1 MKKYLL
7 AIVLT
12 LLFCNLTHAQDFL
25 RAKDLSTFK
34 VDMLTDEDIL
44 KYKQQLQ
51 QSGVSETQAE
61 QLAIQKGLP
70 SSEILKLRARVS
82 KIESTISSNN
92 NKRNDNLS
100 LSRTTYDSTI
110 QTQTFEYRKK
120 ADKELMVFGSELF
133 TNTNLTFEPNLRIPT
148 PKNYVLGPDDEV
160 VIDVFGYQ
168 EVNQRITVSPE
179 GVINIPNVGLV
190 AVNGLTIEQATK
202 RIKDRMIK
210 SGYSSISSSQS
221 FIQVGVGRIRSIR
234 VTVIGEVKKP
244 GSYTLS
250 SLSSLFNALYL
261 AGGPNEKGSFREIE
275 LIRNGSVISKL
286 DAYEF
291 LLKGDQS
298 KNVRLA
304 DQDVVRIP
312 VAKNQVILKG
322 EIKKPAIFE
331 TLQNDNLA
339 NLLDFSGGFS
349 ALAYKA
355 SVHITQVT
363 DKEKRVKDVIKDE
376 YKMYHPQDGD
386 EIEVG
391 KILDRFDNRV
401 SIKGAVYMPG
411 YYELSK
417 ELTVSKLI
425 EKANGLKQDA
435 YISRGIVVRT
445 NQQTLAKDQISF
457 NPKEIFSKPEI
468 DVKLQKDDEV
478 IIGEAMDFKDS
489 STITIEGEV
498 KKPGVYPH
506 YNNQT
511 VKDILFKAGG
521 FNDASSIDRVEIG
534 RRVDGKD
541 SMSGKISELITVSV
555 DKDLNIKGTDII
567 LKPWDVVMVRSK
579 PNYKPQIMVRIE
591 GEVQY
596 PGTYVLASKEDKVSE
611 LIKRAGGLTKQA
623 FLKGIN
629 ITRINSNLA
638 KDSSNVQFKKIQQQT
653 KDTSN
658 SLVADYVRPTVTIG
672 LNMEDILKEP
682 GGLEDVILQEG
693 DVLNVAKEKREIK
706 VSGEVLFPTDV
717 VFSKG
722 QKLRYYI
729 ERAGGFT
736 DNARRSKVYV
746 LQPNGVA
753 AKTRHFLFIRTFPKI
768 EPGCEILVP
777 KKFDK
782 TNNRITLSETI
793 ALTSAIASLAGIVI
807 AIVNVTKK

>member
-7 AIVLT
+7 AIVLF
-12 LLFCNLTHAQDFL
+12 LIVGNIIHAQDFL

-82 KIESTISSNN
+82 KIESTISANN
-92 NKRNDNLS
+92 SKRNDNLS
-100 LSRTTYDSTI
+100 LSRSYDSTNI
-110 QTQTFEYRKK
+110 QSIEFKK
-120 ADKELMVFGSELF
+120 KNDKELSVFGSELF

-190 AVNGLTIEQATK
+190 AVTGLTIEQATK
-202 RIKDRMIK
+202 RIKERMIK
-210 SGYSSISSSQS
+210 SGYSSISSNQS
-221 FIQVGVGRIRSIR
+221 FIQVGVGRIRSIK

-261 AGGPNEKGSFREIE
+261 AGGPTDKGSFREIE
-275 LIRNGSVISKL
+275 LIRNGSIVTKL

-298 KNVRLA
+298 KNVRLS
-304 DQDVVRIP
+304 DQDVIRIP

-322 EIKKPAIFE
+322 EVKKPAIFE

-339 NLLDFSGGFS
+339 GLLEFSGGFS
-349 ALAYKA
+349 SLAYKA

-376 YKMYHPQDGD
+376 YKSYHPQDGD

-417 ELTVSKLI
+417 DLTISKLI
-425 EKANGLKQDA
+425 ERANGLKQDA
-435 YISRGIVVRT
+435 YISRGVVVRT
-445 NQQTLAKDQISF
+445 NQQTLAKDQIAF
-457 NPKEIFSKPEI
+457 NPKEIFTKPEL
-468 DVKLQKDDEV
+468 DTKLQKDDEV
-478 IIGEAMDFKDS
+478 IIGEALDFKDS
-489 STITIEGEV
+489 STITVEGEV

-541 SMSGKISELITVSV
+541 SMSGKISELITVSI
-555 DKDLNIKGTDII
+555 DKDLNIKGNDIV

-623 FLKGIN
+623 FLKGIK

-672 LNMEDILKEP
+672 LNMEEILKEP

-777 KKFDK
+777 KKSDK
-782 TNNRITLSETI
+782 TNSRLTLSETV

>member
-1 MKKYLL
+1 MKKFIL
-7 AIVLT
+7 AICLVL
-12 LLFCNLTHAQDFL
+12 LVSNIIHAQDFL

-34 VDMLTDEDIL
+34 VDMLTDDDIL

-51 QSGVSETQAE
+51 QSGVTETQAE

-70 SSEILKLRARVS
+70 SSELLKLRARVS
-82 KIESTISSNN
+82 KIESTVSTNN
-92 NKRNDNLS
+92 INNSKRTDNS
-100 LSRTTYDSTI
+100 TLSRSYDSTGNL
-110 QTQTFEYRKK
+110 QNMDYKK
-120 ADKELMVFGSELF
+120 KSEKELSVFGSELF

-168 EVNQRITVSPE
+168 EVNQRIVVSPE

-202 RIKDRMIK
+202 RIKDRMVK
-210 SGYSSISSSQS
+210 SGYSSISTNQS

-250 SLSSLFNALYL
+250 SLSTLFNALYL
-261 AGGPNEKGSFREIE
+261 AGGPTDKGSFREIE
-275 LIRNGSVISKL
+275 LIRNGTVVTKL
-286 DAYEF
+286 DAYAF

-298 KNVRLA
+298 KNLRLT
-304 DQDVVRIP
+304 DQDVIRIP

-322 EIKKPAIFE
+322 EVKKQAIFE
-331 TLQNDNLA
+331 TLNNDNLA
-339 NLLDFSGGFS
+339 DLLDFSGGFS

-363 DKEKRVKDVIKDE
+363 DKEKRIKDVIKDE
-376 YKMYHPQDGD
+376 FKLYHPQDGD

-391 KILDRFDNRV
+391 KVLERFDNRV

-411 YYELSK
+411 YFELSK
-417 ELTVSKLI
+417 GLTISGLI
-425 EKANGLKQDA
+425 QKANGLKQDA
-435 YISRGIVVRT
+435 YITRGIVVRT
-445 NQQTLAKDQISF
+445 NQQTLVKDEISF
-457 NPKEIFSKPEI
+457 NPKEIFNKP
-468 DVKLQKDDEV
+468 DSDTKLEKDDEV
-478 IIGEAMDFKDS
+478 IIGEAIDFKDS

-498 KKPGVYPH
+498 KKPGVYP
-506 YNNQT
+506 YYINQT

-534 RRVDGKD
+534 RRVEGKEGQ
-541 SMSGKISELITVSV
+541 SGKISELITVSI
-555 DKDLNIKGTDII
+555 DKDLNIKGNDIV
-567 LKPWDVVMVRSK
+567 LKPWDVIMVRTK

-591 GEVQY
+591 GEVEY
-596 PGTYVLASKEDKVSE
+596 PGTYVLISKEDKVSE

-629 ITRINSNLA
+629 ITRINTNLVR
-638 KDSSNVQFKKIQQQT
+638 DSSNVQFKKIQQQT

-658 SLVADYVRPTVTIG
+658 SLVSDYARPTVTIG
-672 LNMEDILKEP
+672 LNMEEILKQP

-706 VSGEVLFPTDV
+706 VSGEILFPTDV

-722 QKLRYYI
+722 QKLSYYI

-736 DNARRSKVYV
+736 DNARRGKVYV

-753 AKTRHFLFIRTFPKI
+753 AKTRHFLFFRFFPKI
-768 EPGCEILVP
+768 EPGSEILVP
-777 KKFDK
+777 KAPLRS
-782 TNNRITLSETI
+782 NRSLTTAEII
-793 ALTSAIASLAGIVI
+793 GLTSAVASMAGIVI
-807 AIVNVTKK
+807 AIIRL

>member
-1 MKKYLL
+1 MKKFLL
-7 AIVLT
+7 AIVIV
-12 LLFCNLTHAQDFL
+12 LFTISGIKAQEFL
-25 RAKDLSTFK
+25 KSKDLSTFK

-51 QSGVSETQAE
+51 QSGISETQAE

-70 SSEILKLRARVS
+70 STEILKLRARVS
-82 KIESTISSNN
+82 KIESTISSTN
-92 NKRNDNLS
+92 NKRNDNLN
-100 LSRTTYDSTI
+100 LSRSYDSTI
-110 QTQTFEYRKK
+110 QTQTFEFRKK
-120 ADKELMVFGSELF
+120 QEKELSVFGSELF

-160 VIDVFGYQ
+160 VVDVFGYQ

-179 GVINIPNVGLV
+179 GSITIPNVGLV
-190 AVNGLTIEQATK
+190 PVNGLTIEQATK
-202 RIKDRMIK
+202 RIKERMIK
-210 SGYSSISSSQS
+210 SGYSSIASNQS

-234 VTVIGEVKKP
+234 VSVIGEVKKP
-244 GSYTLS
+244 GTYTLS
-250 SLSSLFNALYL
+250 SLSTLFNALYL

-275 LIRNGSVISKL
+275 VVRNGVVITKM
-286 DAYEF
+286 DAYDF

-298 KNVRLA
+298 KNVRLS

-322 EIKKPAIFE
+322 EVKKPAIFE
-331 TLQNDNLA
+331 VLNNNLA
-339 NLLDFSGGFS
+339 ELISFSGGFS
-349 ALAYKA
+349 SLAYKA
-355 SVHITQVT
+355 SVHIVQVT
-363 DKEKRVKDVIKDE
+363 DKEKRIKDVIKDE
-376 YKMYHPQDGD
+376 YKVYQPQDGD

-391 KILDRFDNRV
+391 KILDRYDNKV

-411 YYELSK
+411 NYELSNS
-417 ELTVSKLI
+417 LTISKLI

-435 YISRGIVVRT
+435 YISRGLIIRT
-445 NQQTLAKDQISF
+445 NQQTLAKEELSF
-457 NPKEIFSKPEI
+457 NPKEVFVNTTADIPLK
-468 DVKLQKDDEV
+468 KDDEI
-478 IIGEAMDFKDS
+478 IIGEAIDFKDS
-489 STITIEGEV
+489 SSITVEGEV
-498 KKPGVYPH
+498 KKPGVYTYH
-506 YNNQT
+506 INQT

-534 RRVDGKD
+534 RRVEGKD
-541 SMSGKISELITVSV
+541 SLSGKISEIITVSI
-555 DKDLNIKGTDII
+555 DKDLNIKGNDIV
-567 LKPWDVVMVRSK
+567 LKPWDVIMVRSK
-579 PNYKPQIMVRIE
+579 PNYKSQIMVRIE

-596 PGTYVLASKEDKVSE
+596 PGTYVLVSKEDKVSE

-629 ITRINSNLA
+629 ITRINNNMV
-638 KDSSNVQFKKIQQQT
+638 KDSSKVQFKKIQQQT
-653 KDTSN
+653 KDTSA
-658 SLVADYVRPTVTIG
+658 SLMSDYERPTVTIG
-672 LNMEDILKEP
+672 LNMDEIVRDP

-706 VSGEVLFPTDV
+706 VSGEILFPTDV

-729 ERAGGFT
+729 DRAGGFT
-736 DNARRSKVYV
+736 DNARKSKVYV

-753 AKTRHFLFIRTFPKI
+753 AKTRHFLFFRVFPKI
-768 EPGCEILVP
+768 EPGSEILVP
-777 KKFDK
+777 KKSDK
-782 TNNRITLSETI
+782 SNSRLSLSETV

>member
-7 AIVLT
+7 AIVLSI
-12 LLFCNLTHAQDFL
+12 LVCSVSHAQEFL
-25 RAKDLSTFK
+25 KSKDLSTLK

-82 KIESTISSNN
+82 KIESTISANN
-92 NKRNDNLS
+92 TKRNDNLS
-100 LSRTTYDSTI
+100 LSRSYDSTNI
-110 QTQTFEYRKK
+110 QSFEFKK
-120 ADKELMVFGSELF
+120 KNDKELSVFGSELF

-190 AVNGLTIEQATK
+190 AVTGLTIEQATK
-202 RIKDRMIK
+202 RIKERMIK
-210 SGYSSISSSQS
+210 SGYSSISSNQS
-221 FIQVGVGRIRSIR
+221 FIQVGVGRIRSIK

-261 AGGPNEKGSFREIE
+261 AGGPTDKGSFREIE
-275 LIRNGSVISKL
+275 LIRNGSIVTKL

-298 KNVRLA
+298 KNVRLS
-304 DQDVVRIP
+304 DQDVIRIP

-322 EIKKPAIFE
+322 EVKKPAIFE

-339 NLLDFSGGFS
+339 GLLEFSGGFS
-349 ALAYKA
+349 SLAYKA

-376 YKMYHPQDGD
+376 YKSYHPQDGD

-391 KILDRFDNRV
+391 KILERFDNRV

-417 ELTVSKLI
+417 DLTISKLI

-435 YISRGIVVRT
+435 YISRGVVVRT
-445 NQQTLAKDQISF
+445 NQQTLAKDQIAF
-457 NPKEIFSKPEI
+457 NPKEIFTKPEL
-468 DVKLQKDDEV
+468 DTKLQKDDEV
-478 IIGEAMDFKDS
+478 IIGEALDFKDS
-489 STITIEGEV
+489 STITVEGEV

-541 SMSGKISELITVSV
+541 SMSGKISELITVSI
-555 DKDLNIKGTDII
+555 DKDLNIKGNDIV

-579 PNYKPQIMVRIE
+579 PNYKPQIMIRIE

-623 FLKGIN
+623 FLKGIK

-672 LNMEDILKEP
+672 LNMEEILKEP

-777 KKFDK
+777 KKSDK
-782 TNNRITLSETI
+782 TNSRLTLSETV

>member
-7 AIVLT
+7 ALVLFLIVG
-12 LLFCNLTHAQDFL
+12 NIIHAQDFL

-82 KIESTISSNN
+82 KIESTISANN
-92 NKRNDNLS
+92 TKRNDNLS
-100 LSRTTYDSTI
+100 LSRSYDSTNI
-110 QTQTFEYRKK
+110 QSFEFKK
-120 ADKELMVFGSELF
+120 KNDKELSVFGSELF

-190 AVNGLTIEQATK
+190 AVTGLTIEQATK
-202 RIKDRMIK
+202 RIKERMIK
-210 SGYSSISSSQS
+210 SGYSSISSNQS
-221 FIQVGVGRIRSIR
+221 FIQVGVGRIRSIK

-261 AGGPNEKGSFREIE
+261 AGGPTDKGSFREIE
-275 LIRNGSVISKL
+275 LIRNGSIVTKL

-298 KNVRLA
+298 KNVRLS
-304 DQDVVRIP
+304 DQDVIRIP

-322 EIKKPAIFE
+322 EVKKPAIFE

-339 NLLDFSGGFS
+339 GLLEFSGGFS
-349 ALAYKA
+349 SLAYKA

-376 YKMYHPQDGD
+376 YKSYHPQDGD

-391 KILDRFDNRV
+391 KILERFDNRV

-417 ELTVSKLI
+417 DLTISKLI

-435 YISRGIVVRT
+435 YISRGVVVRT
-445 NQQTLAKDQISF
+445 NQQTLAKDQIAF
-457 NPKEIFSKPEI
+457 NPKEIFTKPEL
-468 DVKLQKDDEV
+468 DTKLQKDDEV
-478 IIGEAMDFKDS
+478 IIGEALDFKDS
-489 STITIEGEV
+489 STITVEGEV

-541 SMSGKISELITVSV
+541 SMSGKISELITVSI
-555 DKDLNIKGTDII
+555 DKDLNIKGNDIV

-579 PNYKPQIMVRIE
+579 PNYKPQIMIRIE

-623 FLKGIN
+623 FLKGIK

-672 LNMEDILKEP
+672 LNMEEILKEP

-777 KKFDK
+777 KKSDK
-782 TNNRITLSETI
+782 TNSRLTLSETV

>member
-7 AIVLT
+7 AIVL
-12 LLFCNLTHAQDFL
+12 LLLVGDIIHAQEFL
-25 RAKDLSTFK
+25 KSKDLSTLK

-82 KIESTISSNN
+82 KIESTISANN
-92 NKRNDNLS
+92 TKRNDNLS
-100 LSRTTYDSTI
+100 LSRSYDSTNI
-110 QTQTFEYRKK
+110 QSFEFKK
-120 ADKELMVFGSELF
+120 KNDKELSVFGSELF

-190 AVNGLTIEQATK
+190 AVTGLTIEQATK
-202 RIKDRMIK
+202 RIKERMIK
-210 SGYSSISSSQS
+210 SGYSSISSNQS
-221 FIQVGVGRIRSIR
+221 FIQVGVGRIRSIK

-261 AGGPNEKGSFREIE
+261 AGGPTDKGSFREIE
-275 LIRNGSVISKL
+275 LIRNGSIVTKL

-298 KNVRLA
+298 KNVRLS
-304 DQDVVRIP
+304 DQDVIRIP

-322 EIKKPAIFE
+322 EVKKPAIFE

-339 NLLDFSGGFS
+339 ELLEFSGGFS
-349 ALAYKA
+349 SLAYKA

-376 YKMYHPQDGD
+376 YKSYHPQDGD

-391 KILDRFDNRV
+391 KILERFDNRV

-417 ELTVSKLI
+417 DLTISKLI

-435 YISRGIVVRT
+435 YISRGVVVRT
-445 NQQTLAKDQISF
+445 NQQTLAKDQIAF
-457 NPKEIFSKPEI
+457 NPKEIFTKPEL
-468 DVKLQKDDEV
+468 DTKLQKDDEV
-478 IIGEAMDFKDS
+478 IIGEALDFKDS
-489 STITIEGEV
+489 STITVEGEV

-541 SMSGKISELITVSV
+541 SMSGKISELITVSI
-555 DKDLNIKGTDII
+555 DKDLNIKGNDIV

-579 PNYKPQIMVRIE
+579 PNYKPQIMIRIE

-623 FLKGIN
+623 FLKGIK

-672 LNMEDILKEP
+672 LNMEEILKEP

-777 KKFDK
+777 KKSDK
-782 TNNRITLSETI
+782 TNSRLTLSETV

>member
-7 AIVLT
+7 AIVLF
-12 LLFCNLTHAQDFL
+12 LLVGDIIHAQEFL
-25 RAKDLSTFK
+25 KSKDLSTLK

-82 KIESTISSNN
+82 KIESTISANN
-92 NKRNDNLS
+92 SKRNDNLS
-100 LSRTTYDSTI
+100 LSRSYDSTNI
-110 QTQTFEYRKK
+110 QSFEFKK
-120 ADKELMVFGSELF
+120 KNEKELSVFGSELF

-190 AVNGLTIEQATK
+190 AVTGLTIEQATK
-202 RIKDRMIK
+202 RIKERMIK
-210 SGYSSISSSQS
+210 SGYSSISSNQS
-221 FIQVGVGRIRSIR
+221 FIQVGVGRIRSIK

-261 AGGPNEKGSFREIE
+261 AGGPTDKGSFREIE
-275 LIRNGSVISKL
+275 LIRNGSIVTKL

-298 KNVRLA
+298 KNVRLS
-304 DQDVVRIP
+304 DQDVIRIP

-322 EIKKPAIFE
+322 EVKKPAIFE

-339 NLLDFSGGFS
+339 GLLEFSGGFS
-349 ALAYKA
+349 SLAYKA

-376 YKMYHPQDGD
+376 YKSYHPQDGD

-391 KILDRFDNRV
+391 KILERFDNRV

-417 ELTVSKLI
+417 DLTISKLI

-435 YISRGIVVRT
+435 YISRGVVVRT
-445 NQQTLAKDQISF
+445 NQQTLAKDQIAF
-457 NPKEIFSKPEI
+457 NPKEIFTKPEL
-468 DVKLQKDDEV
+468 DTKLQKDDEV
-478 IIGEAMDFKDS
+478 IIGEALDFKDS
-489 STITIEGEV
+489 STITVEGEV

-541 SMSGKISELITVSV
+541 SMSGKISELITVSI
-555 DKDLNIKGTDII
+555 DKDLNIKGNDIV

-579 PNYKPQIMVRIE
+579 PNYKPQIMIRIE

-623 FLKGIN
+623 FLKGIK

-672 LNMEDILKEP
+672 LNMEEILKEP

-777 KKFDK
+777 KKSDK
-782 TNNRITLSETI
+782 TNSRLTLSETV

>member
-7 AIVLT
+7 AIVLF
-12 LLFCNLTHAQDFL
+12 LLVGNIIHAQDFL

-34 VDMLTDEDIL
+34 VDMLTDDDIL

-82 KIESTISSNN
+82 KIENTVSSNN
-92 NKRNDNLS
+92 NKRSDNLS
-100 LSRTTYDSTI
+100 LSRTYDSTI

-179 GVINIPNVGLV
+179 GVITIPNVGLV

-202 RIKDRMIK
+202 RIKERMVK
-210 SGYSSISSSQS
+210 SGYSSISTNQS

-275 LIRNGSVISKL
+275 LIRNGIVISRL

-298 KNVRLA
+298 KNVRLS

-331 TLQNDNLA
+331 TLSNDNLT

-363 DKEKRVKDVIKDE
+363 DKEKRVKDVIKDDF
-376 YKMYHPQDGD
+376 KFYHPQDGD

-391 KILDRFDNRV
+391 KILDRYDNRV

-417 ELTVSKLI
+417 DLTISKLI

-435 YISRGIVVRT
+435 YIARGIVVRT
-445 NQQTLAKDQISF
+445 NQQTLAKDQIAF
-457 NPKEIFSKPEI
+457 NPKEIFSKPEL
-468 DVKLQKDDEV
+468 DTKLQKDDEV
-478 IIGEAMDFKDS
+478 IIGEALDFKDS
-489 STITIEGEV
+489 ATITVEGEV
-498 KKPGVYPH
+498 KKPGVYTY

-541 SMSGKISELITVSV
+541 SLSGKISELITVSI
-555 DKDLNIKGTDII
+555 DKDLNIKGNDIV

-611 LIKRAGGLTKQA
+611 LIKRSGGLTKQA
-623 FLKGIN
+623 FLKGIK

-638 KDSSNVQFKKIQQQT
+638 NDSSNVQFKKIQQQT

-672 LNMEDILKEP
+672 LNMEEILKQP

-706 VSGEVLFPTDV
+706 VSGEILFPTDV

-777 KKFDK
+777 KKYDK
-782 TNNRITLSETI
+782 INNRITLSETI

>member
-1 MKKYLL
+1 MKKYIL
-7 AIVLT
+7 AIVLS
-12 LLFCNLTHAQDFL
+12 LLVCNIIHAQEFL
-25 RAKDLSTFK
+25 KSKDLSTFK

-92 NKRNDNLS
+92 SKKNDNMS
-100 LSRTTYDSTI
+100 LSRSYDSTNI
-110 QTQTFEYRKK
+110 QSFEYKK
-120 ADKELMVFGSELF
+120 KNDKELSVFGSELF

-190 AVNGLTIEQATK
+190 AVTGLTIEQATK
-202 RIKDRMIK
+202 RIKERMIK
-210 SGYSSISSSQS
+210 SGYSSISSNQS

-261 AGGPNEKGSFREIE
+261 AGGPTDKGSFREIE
-275 LIRNGSVISKL
+275 LIRNGSIVTKL

-298 KNVRLA
+298 KNVRLS
-304 DQDVVRIP
+304 DQDVIRIP

-322 EIKKPAIFE
+322 EVKKPAIFE

-339 NLLDFSGGFS
+339 GLLEFSGGFS
-349 ALAYKA
+349 SLAYKA

-376 YKMYHPQDGD
+376 YKSYHPQDGD

-417 ELTVSKLI
+417 DLTISKLI
-425 EKANGLKQDA
+425 ERANGLKQDA
-435 YISRGIVVRT
+435 YISRGVVVRT
-445 NQQTLAKDQISF
+445 NQQTLAKDQIAF
-457 NPKEIFSKPEI
+457 NPKDIFMKPEL
-468 DVKLQKDDEV
+468 DTKLQKDDEV
-478 IIGEAMDFKDS
+478 IIGEALDFKDS
-489 STITIEGEV
+489 STITVEGEV

-511 VKDILFKAGG
+511 VKDVLFRAGG

-541 SMSGKISELITVSV
+541 SMSGKISELITVSI
-555 DKDLNIKGTDII
+555 DKDLNIKGNDIV

-672 LNMEDILKEP
+672 LNMDEILQEP

-768 EPGCEILVP
+768 EPGSEILVP
-777 KKFDK
+777 KKSDK
-782 TNNRITLSETI
+782 TNSRLTLSETV
-793 ALTSAIASLAGIVI
+793 ALTSAIASMAGIVI